1 MGSMNCNSQS
11 TTERAMEMSVK
22 TTLTSRPPNSLSLKM
37 FLKNFIPKKK
47 TELVFTDLKRGL
59 KYMYQR
65 KVIHFEAIKQ
75 SNGDKK

>member
-47 TELVFTDLKRGL
+47 NGISFHRFKKRT
-59 KYMYQR
+59 
-65 KVIHFEAIKQ
+65 KVHVPTKSHPF
-75 SNGDKK
+75 